1 MSSANAYPTS
11 GIARQLNDRTFMD
24 LYIPRIG
31 ETYTEKDVKFLFD
44 HANLAAVEYVDF
56 VKVKS
61 FTPDAAPKY
70 CAFVKIAHW
79 YTDIAQKE
87 LAEKGSHKFF
97 LAHLGR
103 TEIPRDCE
111 HWLLLPNKTPLARS
125 KVNIHQLA
133 TYTDELFA
141 KMEDQ
146 TQEMEKQKECIYEQS
161 LQLKD
166 QKALIDEQTTQ
177 IKHLFN
183 LCSFQNAQI
192 SQLYHSFQ
200 RALNEDDEDG
210 EDTCLEPAEK
220 DAVEHIVIRSEQ
232 SSPTTAMETVDVLDW
247 DTVEHC
253 VEPVKFSHKLAEF
266 TMDNIKLP
274 SSPPRLVRSQTVFL
288 SASALNA
295 MDTQDDDDTV
305 MVDLQ
310 STPPPLTRSAPPPL
324 TRNDCDPEY
333 MYYQETKDNA
343 AHLMEIEPNIY
354 RQNAVSQRVPSPTE
368 ARVKYSDEICYNK

>member
-1 MSSANAYPTS
+1 MSSANAYPANA
-11 GIARQLNDRTFMD
+11 IAPALKEQKLMD

-31 ETYTEKDVKFLFD
+31 ASYVEADVKFLFEQ
-44 HANLAAVEYVDF
+44 ANLAYVEYVDF

-70 CAFVKIAHW
+70 CAFVKIGTW

-87 LAEKGSHKFF
+87 IAEKGSHKFF

-111 HWLLLPNKTPLARS
+111 HWLLLPNKTPLART

-133 TYTDELFA
+133 AYTDELFE

-161 LQLKD
+161 LQLQQ
-166 QKALIDEQTTQ
+166 QKALIDEQTVQ

-192 SQLYHSFQ
+192 CQLHYAFQ
-200 RALNEDDEDG
+200 RALNEDDDEG
-210 EDTCLEPAEK
+210 EDTCLEPMVK
-220 DAVEHIVIRSEQ
+220 DDAEHIVIRSAT
-232 SSPTTAMETVDVLDW
+232 SSPTVAMETVDLLDW

-253 VEPVKFSHKLAEF
+253 VEPVKFSHKMAEF
-266 TMDNIKLP
+266 TMDNIQLP
-274 SSPPRLVRSQTVFL
+274 SSPPRLERSKTVFL
-288 SASALNA
+288 STNSLEEKSEDNDEPYVLD
-295 MDTQDDDDTV
+295 M
-305 MVDLQ
+305 L
-310 STPPPLTRSAPPPL
+310 STPPSLTRQNCNEDYIRQHATDEEEPL
-324 TRNDCDPEY
+324 IMD
-333 MYYQETKDNA
+333 MA
-343 AHLMEIEPNIY
+343 PNIY
-354 RQNAVSQRVPSPTE
+354 RQNAVSQRLPSPTE